1 VSALTNRINTL
12 KRSEIIRG
20 FRSFEQVLQNSR
32 KIDNCDISAYLNI
45 CKEISEPL
53 VKVGFLV
60 SKKKIKKSHYRNRIR
75 RLLKESYRLNKQ
87 EILCNHIE
95 PKLSLRILITLSTS
109 GYNHHTDIHFQEL
122 KAQMA
127 ELLNKITALISS
139 K

>member
-20 FRSFEQVLQNSR
+20 FRSFEQVLQNSK

-60 SKKKIKKSHYRNRIR
+60 SKKK
-75 RLLKESYRLNKQ
+75 LKNLTTGIVSE
-87 EILCNHIE
+87 
-95 PKLSLRILITLSTS
+95 
-109 GYNHHTDIHFQEL
+109 GF
-122 KAQMA
+122 
-127 ELLNKITALISS
+127 
-139 K
+139 